1 MRRLFARKWLLNF
14 KIDLIFHRLGRLDP
28 CRAWNYLMNVHV
40 VSPVSPV
47 SKAEDLEL
55 LKFCTTL
62 IFTNIASTLMN
73 CWVDGRT
80 LNQDVHLFEGTQQ
93 MIFNLL

>member
-1 MRRLFARKWLLNF
+1 MRGLFARKWLLNF
-14 KIDLIFHRLGRLDP
+14 KIDLIFHGLGQSGP
-28 CRAWNYLMNVHV
+28 CGAWNYLMNVHV

-73 CWVDGRT
+73 CWVDGHST
-80 LNQDVHLFEGTQQ
+80 KIFIYLKELNK
-93 MIFNLL
+93 